1 MTQAPATLRPLIRLS
16 LLATL
21 ALSGCSSP
29 SEPGHDADRGVFEVE
44 VSGETFVVE
53 VVGADRVSQLV
64 GRLNSGARGVINGRL
79 GAGDAGLNTG
89 WSWHM
94 DPETVEAPD
103 LSIELCDGRPSMVEA
118 DLDYWLG
125 TVGQFCPW
133 GAKVVRRIS

>member
-1 MTQAPATLRPLIRLS
+1 MTRSSMSLRPFLRLS
-16 LLATL
+16 LFATL
-21 ALSGCSSP
+21 ALAGCSSP
-29 SEPGHDADRGVFEVE
+29 AAPDHDPDRGVFEVE

-53 VVGADRVSQLV
+53 VVGEDRVSQLV

-79 GAGDAGLNTG
+79 IAGDAGLNTG

-94 DPETVEAPD
+94 DPQTVEAPD
-103 LSIELCDGRPSMVEA
+103 LSIEVCDGRPSMVEA